1 MTRNC
6 RILVSSCLLGRP
18 VRYNGSAKDF
28 RHDALSQWEA
38 LGRLVPVCPELLAGF
53 ETPRPPAEIA
63 EGKSGSAVLAGQAKV
78 VENTGNDVT
87 SAFIAGAKR
96 ALKIALQQNCRFALL
111 TDGSP
116 SCGSSFIY
124 DGEFAGRR
132 NEGDGV
138 TAALL
143 RRNGIA
149 VFSPETLDELISAV
163 AAFDHS
169 QPEPDDVLA

>member
-1 MTRNC
+1 MKRSC

-18 VRYNGSAKDF
+18 VRYDGSAKSF
-28 RHDALSQWEA
+28 RHDALSQWGA
-38 LGRLVPVCPELLAGF
+38 AGRLVPVCPEMLAGF
-53 ETPRPPAEIA
+53 VTPRPPAEIA
-63 EGKSGSAVLAGQAKV
+63 EGRSGSAVLTAQARV
-78 VENTGNDVT
+78 VEDTGKDVT
-87 SAFIAGAKR
+87 SAFIAGAQR

-124 DGEFAGRR
+124 DGGFAGRR

-149 VFSPETLDELISAV
+149 VFSPESLDALISAV

-169 QPEPDDVLA
+169 QPEPDDVPA

>member
-1 MTRNC
+1 M
-6 RILVSSCLLGRP
+6 
-18 VRYNGSAKDF
+18 RYDGSAKDV

-38 LGRLVPVCPELLAGF
+38 QGRLVPACPEMLAGF
-53 ETPRPPAEIA
+53 ATPRPPAEIA

-78 VENTGNDVT
+78 VECTGNDVT
-87 SAFIAGAKR
+87 SAFIAGAQR
-96 ALKIALQQNCRFALL
+96 TLKTALQQNCRFALL

-124 DGEFAGRR
+124 DGEFASRR
-132 NEGDGV
+132 NEGEGV

-149 VFSPETLDELISAV
+149 VFSPETLSALISAV

-169 QPEPDDVLA
+169 HPEPGDISA